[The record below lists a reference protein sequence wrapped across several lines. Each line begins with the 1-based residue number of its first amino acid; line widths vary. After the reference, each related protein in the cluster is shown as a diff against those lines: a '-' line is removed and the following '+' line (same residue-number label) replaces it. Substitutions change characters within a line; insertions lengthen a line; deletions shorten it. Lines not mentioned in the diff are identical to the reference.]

1 MDSNPHE
8 KSSFNPK
15 HLLIDHNII
24 DFKYHSDKHL
34 LNRHN
39 IDETEKKLLDFIS
52 NKNKF
57 KIKSDYEHEKEDFD
71 FLSSKLEAMEKMN
84 LDDECLVEDEIE
96 TKKININKNKSPNS
110 KYSKDK
116 KCNNS
121 PTKKINT
128 KNFSPKELENKS
140 NNKNIIID
148 VNGKVGKLNVEN
160 IDLIDDINMD
170 VDKEIKEKESNNF
183 FSSKNT
189 LILIINEI
197 KNK

>member
-34 LNRHN
+34 FNRHN

-71 FLSSKLEAMEKMN
+71 FLSSKLETMEKMS
-84 LDDECLVEDEIE
+84 LDDECLVEGEIE
-96 TKKININKNKSPNS
+96 TKKININKNKPPNS
-110 KYSKDK
+110 KHSKAK
-116 KCNNS
+116 KNNNS
-121 PTKKINT
+121 PIKKINN
-128 KNFSPKELENKS
+128 KNFSPKKSKNKIK
-140 NNKNIIID
+140 NKNIVI
-148 VNGKVGKLNVEN
+148 NAQGKVEKSNIEN
-160 IDLIDDINMD
+160 IDLVDIANLD
-170 VDKEIKEKESNNF
+170 VDKEIKERGFNHF